1 MTEYITTI
9 TAPEHGGPEVYTSES
24 APKPTPDD
32 GQLLVRLTVSGVNY
46 LDVSQRT
53 GATPLQAPF
62 AAGVEGVG
70 VVEGTGDGVSRF
82 AVGQRV
88 GWMAG
93 GQGSFSDYVLVDQM
107 KAVGLPD
114 SIEDEVAAASLM
126 QALPPTISPPIRTP
140 SPKRRR
146 GDPRRSRRPRAALN
160 ADRETQR
167 CHRYRHDLK

>member
-62 AAGVEGVG
+62 AAGWR
-70 VVEGTGDGVSRF
+70 VSASLR
-82 AVGQRV
+82 A
-88 GWMAG
+88 
-93 GQGSFSDYVLVDQM
+93 LVT
-107 KAVGLPD
+107 ASPD
-114 SIEDEVAAASLM
+114 S
-126 QALPPTISPPIRTP
+126 Q
-140 SPKRRR
+140 
-146 GDPRRSRRPRAALN
+146 
-160 ADRETQR
+160 
-167 CHRYRHDLK
+167 